1 MGLIRCH
8 ARADRC
14 LNQWSV
20 GVFWIDCVFLFFSFS
35 FPFLSFSTPWAIYN
49 TIVQAIRLI
58 YSVEVHYV
66 PPETIMSI
74 FNDRIELPLNFPLM
88 LPLPQQ
94 LLRSIL
100 KITLKISQKF
110 REKIEILLQV
120 QRYRRHLLQHQLCK
134 GLLARLQ
141 VDMKNFKALYSI
153 RRTHHGSVFPPDSH
167 QAAGSIPYSSTTFPT
182 ISIYKAFSCIFPLHR
197 HLPFLS
203 LPDDRLLDTTTITTI
218 YATATTAHIGAL
230 DLQPRD
236 KFQISQ
242 NRKLNLSAQ
251 EFRQA

>member
-1 MGLIRCH
+1 
-8 ARADRC
+8 
-14 LNQWSV
+14 
-20 GVFWIDCVFLFFSFS
+20 
-35 FPFLSFSTPWAIYN
+35 
-49 TIVQAIRLI
+49 
-58 YSVEVHYV
+58 
-66 PPETIMSI
+66 
-74 FNDRIELPLNFPLM
+74 
-88 LPLPQQ
+88 
-94 LLRSIL
+94 
-100 KITLKISQKF
+100 
-110 REKIEILLQV
+110 
-120 QRYRRHLLQHQLCK
+120 
-134 GLLARLQ
+134 
-141 VDMKNFKALYSI
+141 MKNFKALYSI

-251 EFRQA
+251 EFRQAWMLSPRDFLSMQSCRLNTRAQEFRRAWMLSSMAYFHILYLPQESRNLMHWKWEIFMKGMDIFHTPEWEISMKCMDTFHTLKTCPKSYTRGRLRCEKGNH